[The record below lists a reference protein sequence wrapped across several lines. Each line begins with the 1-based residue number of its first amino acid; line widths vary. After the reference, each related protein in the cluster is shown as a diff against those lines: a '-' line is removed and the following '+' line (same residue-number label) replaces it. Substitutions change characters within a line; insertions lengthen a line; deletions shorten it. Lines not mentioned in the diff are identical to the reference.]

1 MATMPTDPVVAATF
15 NSELAYLE
23 GLLLGEDSLWANESS
38 LFAPGMNL
46 HRTPYCARNHEYY
59 SEDPMLT
66 SLIGTAVC
74 VGGEEKGTQMEPK
87 HFAFNHQE
95 SNRSGVST
103 FMNEQAARENEL
115 RCFQLVM
122 SSNKCQGIMTAFNR
136 AGTVYVGAYK
146 NLLVNI
152 ARNEWGYTGWF
163 NTDMI
168 NGTEYMNWRDI
179 TAAGGGNCLTT
190 SAYDSS
196 VIGTMAKSKNKIAK
210 DTQFQQMMK
219 YSLKYWMYNLAS
231 SNAMNGI
238 SKTTKIKHIL
248 TWYQLLLIG
257 VSAVAGVLTVV
268 FAAMGV
274 MAARKEKE

>member
-1 MATMPTDPVVAATF
+1 
-15 NSELAYLE
+15 
-23 GLLLGEDSLWANESS
+23 
-38 LFAPGMNL
+38 
-46 HRTPYCARNHEYY
+46 
-59 SEDPMLT
+59 
-66 SLIGTAVC
+66 
-74 VGGEEKGTQMEPK
+74 
-87 HFAFNHQE
+87 
-95 SNRSGVST
+95 
-103 FMNEQAARENEL
+103 
-115 RCFQLVM
+115 
-122 SSNKCQGIMTAFNR
+122 MTAFNR

-196 VIGTMAKSKNKIAK
+196 IIGTMAKSKSKIAK

-248 TWYQLLLIG
+248 TWYQILLIG
-257 VSAVAGVLTVV
+257 VSAVTVILTGAFAVLGVRS
-268 FAAMGV
+268 
-274 MAARKEKE
+274 ARKEKE